1 MICLVVGWTTREV
14 EGSLMDKGTF
24 FWQITRS
31 VIIDITLFGNDLR
44 EQFRYVVDYPEITFP
59 KNRTKKIRFYNSR
72 ELSHQVKT

>member
-31 VIIDITLFGNDLR
+31 GIINITLSSNDLR
-44 EQFRYVVDYPEITFP
+44 EQFRYVVDYPKITFP
-59 KNRTKKIRFYNSR
+59 KN
-72 ELSHQVKT
+72 